1 MKNSRLIRSVLP
13 GIIVLFFIISI
24 VVFPKESI
32 ESARVGM
39 NICINILIP
48 SLLPFLI
55 AANLLINLKIIDI
68 LGVFL
73 EKPSRILFNVPGKSS
88 LIFAI
93 SILSGYPIGSK
104 LTSNLR
110 QNNEISKIE
119 AQRLSSFCSTSGPLF
134 MVGSVGIGMF
144 NNSKIGYFILL
155 CHYIGALSVGIL
167 FRFYN
172 TSSDVTHYNNNTS
185 ILTRLKNII
194 FYENEEKGF
203 YSIFGDSVRN
213 GINTILVVC
222 GFVIVFSVLFKILTL
237 LKFIDLVGSVLFVLL
252 HPFNI
257 SLDVIQAFISGLFE
271 ITIGCNNVSL
281 LSGPSLIFKISLCTF
296 IISFSG
302 ISILAQCCN
311 FLSHTDVNIPIYIFS
326 KFLHAVN
333 SFLLCYILYPLF
345 KNNLDIQ
352 TFNNSFYYNIYV
364 DKIFTEIPF
373 NNNLFF
379 IFILIVYILSYINDS
394 YKKNSS
400 NATH

>member
-1 MKNSRLIRSVLP
+1 MKKSRLIRSVLP

-32 ESARVGM
+32 ESAKSGM

-55 AANLLINLKIIDI
+55 GANLLISLKVIDI
-68 LGVFL
+68 LGIFL

-104 LTSNLR
+104 LISSLR
-110 QNNEISKIE
+110 QNNEISKVE
-119 AQRLSSFCSTSGPLF
+119 AQRLASFCSTSGPLF

-144 NNSKIGYFILL
+144 NNPKIGYFILL
-155 CHYIGALSVGIL
+155 CHYIGSLSVGIL

-172 TSSDVTHYNNNTS
+172 ASGAIKYSNNKPDM
-185 ILTRLKNII
+185 ITRLKQII
-194 FYENEEKGF
+194 FYKNEEKSF
-203 YSIFGDSVRN
+203 SSIFGDAVRN
-213 GINTILVVC
+213 GINTILIVC

-237 LKFIDLVGSVLFVLL
+237 LKFIDLISSILLVFL

-257 SLDVIQAFISGLFE
+257 SIEVIQSFISGLFE
-271 ITIGCNNVSL
+271 ITIGCNNISL
-281 LSGPSLIFKISLCTF
+281 LSEPSLIFKIALCTF

-311 FLSHTDVNIPIYIFS
+311 FLSLCDVNIPIYIFA
-326 KFLHAVN
+326 KLLHGIN
-333 SFLLCYILYPLF
+333 SFLFCYLLYPLF

-364 DKIFTEIPF
+364 DKLFTEIPF

-379 IFILIVYILSYINDS
+379 IFILIVYGLSYINDI
-394 YKKNSS
+394 YKKS
-400 NATH
+400 N

>member
-1 MKNSRLIRSVLP
+1 MKNSKLLSSILP
-13 GIIVLFFIISI
+13 GIIVLFFIMSI
-24 VVFPKESI
+24 VIFPKESI
-32 ESARVGM
+32 ESAIVGM

-55 AANLLINLKIIDI
+55 GANLLINLKVMDI

-110 QNNEISKIE
+110 QNNQISKVE
-119 AQRLSSFCSTSGPLF
+119 AQRLASFCSTSGPLF
-134 MVGSVGIGMF
+134 IVGSVGIGMF

-155 CHYIGALSVGIL
+155 CHYIGALIIGIL

-172 TSSDVTHYNNNTS
+172 TSSDIKSYNSNTS
-185 ILTRLKNII
+185 ILTRLKKII
-194 FYENEEKGF
+194 FYEDEEKGF

-222 GFVIVFSVLFKILTL
+222 GFVIVFSVLFKILTV
-237 LKFIDLVGSVLFVLL
+237 LKFIDLISSILFVFF

-257 SLDVIQAFISGLFE
+257 SIEVIQAFISGLFE

-281 LSGPSLIFKISLCTF
+281 LSGTSLIFKISICTF

-311 FLSHTDVNIPIYIFS
+311 FLSHTDINIPLYIFG
-326 KFLHAVN
+326 KLLHGVN
-333 SFLLCYILYPLF
+333 SFLLCYILYPIF
-345 KNNLDIQ
+345 KNTLDIQ
-352 TFNNSFYYNIYV
+352 TFNNSIFYNIYV
-364 DKIFTEIPF
+364 DKVFTNIPF
-373 NNNLFF
+373 NNSIFF
-379 IFILIVYILSYINDS
+379 IFIFIVYILTYINDIS
-394 YKKNSS
+394 KKIV
-400 NATH
+400 

>member
-1 MKNSRLIRSVLP
+1 MKNSKLLSSILP
-13 GIIVLFFIISI
+13 GIIVLFFIMSI
-24 VVFPKESI
+24 VIFPKESI
-32 ESARVGM
+32 ESAIVGM

-55 AANLLINLKIIDI
+55 GANLLINLKVMDI

-110 QNNEISKIE
+110 QNNQISKVE
-119 AQRLSSFCSTSGPLF
+119 AQRLASFCSTSGPLF
-134 MVGSVGIGMF
+134 IVGSVGIGMF

-155 CHYIGALSVGIL
+155 CHYIGALSIGIL

-172 TSSDVTHYNNNTS
+172 TSSDIKSYNSNTS
-185 ILTRLKNII
+185 ILTRLKKII
-194 FYENEEKGF
+194 FYEDEEKGF

-222 GFVIVFSVLFKILTL
+222 GFVIVFSVLFKILTV
-237 LKFIDLVGSVLFVLL
+237 LKFIDLISSILFVFF

-257 SLDVIQAFISGLFE
+257 SIEVIQAFISGLFE

-281 LSGPSLIFKISLCTF
+281 LSGTSLIFKISICTF

-311 FLSHTDVNIPIYIFS
+311 FLSHTDINIPLYIFG
-326 KFLHAVN
+326 KLLHGVN
-333 SFLLCYILYPLF
+333 SFLLCYILYPIF
-345 KNNLDIQ
+345 KNTLDIQ
-352 TFNNSFYYNIYV
+352 TFNNSIFYNI
-364 DKIFTEIPF
+364 
-373 NNNLFF
+373 
-379 IFILIVYILSYINDS
+379 
-394 YKKNSS
+394 
-400 NATH
+400 

>member
-1 MKNSRLIRSVLP
+1 MKNSRLLRSVLP
-13 GIIVLFFIISI
+13 GIIVLSFILSI
-24 VVFPKESI
+24 AIFPHESI

-39 NICINILIP
+39 NICTNILIP

-55 AANLLINLKIIDI
+55 GANLLINLKIIDI
-68 LGVFL
+68 MGVFL

-88 LIFAI
+88 LIFVI

-119 AQRLSSFCSTSGPLF
+119 AQRLASFCSTSGPLF

-155 CHYIGALSVGIL
+155 CHYIGALSVGML

-172 TSSDVTHYNNNTS
+172 TSSDINHCNNNMS
-185 ILTRLKNII
+185 ILTRLKKII
-194 FYENEEKGF
+194 FYEKEEKGF

-237 LKFIDLVGSVLFVLL
+237 LKFINFISSILFVLL
-252 HPFNI
+252 RPFDI
-257 SLDVIQAFISGLFE
+257 SIEIIQAFISGLFE

-281 LSGPSLIFKISLCTF
+281 VSGPSLIFKISLCTF

-311 FLSHTDVNIPIYIFS
+311 FLSHSDINIPIYIFS
-326 KFLHAVN
+326 KFLHGIN
-333 SFLLCYILYPLF
+333 SFLFCYILYPIF
-345 KNNLDIQ
+345 KNSLDIQ
-352 TFNNSFYYNIYV
+352 TFNNSIYYDIYV
-364 DKIFTEIPF
+364 DKIFNNMPF

-379 IFILIVYILSYINDS
+379 AFILIVYILSYANDRYS
-394 YKKNSS
+394 KSSKKSLF
-400 NATH
+400 

>member
-1 MKNSRLIRSVLP
+1 MKNSKLLSSILP
-13 GIIVLFFIISI
+13 GIIVLFFIMSI
-24 VVFPKESI
+24 VIFPKESI
-32 ESARVGM
+32 ESAIVGM

-55 AANLLINLKIIDI
+55 GANLLINLKVMDI

-110 QNNEISKIE
+110 QNNQISKVE
-119 AQRLSSFCSTSGPLF
+119 AQRLASFCSTSGPLF
-134 MVGSVGIGMF
+134 IVGSVGIGMF

-155 CHYIGALSVGIL
+155 CHYIGALSIGIL

-172 TSSDVTHYNNNTS
+172 TSSDIKSYNSNTS
-185 ILTRLKNII
+185 ILTRLKKII
-194 FYENEEKGF
+194 FYEDEEKGF

-222 GFVIVFSVLFKILTL
+222 GFVIVFSVLFKILTV
-237 LKFIDLVGSVLFVLL
+237 LKFIDLISSILFVFF

-257 SLDVIQAFISGLFE
+257 SIEVIQAFISGLFE

-281 LSGPSLIFKISLCTF
+281 LSGTSLIFKISICTF

-311 FLSHTDVNIPIYIFS
+311 FLSHTDINIPLYIFG
-326 KFLHAVN
+326 KLLHGVN
-333 SFLLCYILYPLF
+333 SFLLCYILYPIF
-345 KNNLDIQ
+345 KNTLDIQ
-352 TFNNSFYYNIYV
+352 TFNNSIFYNIYV
-364 DKIFTEIPF
+364 DKVFTNIPF
-373 NNNLFF
+373 NNSIFF
-379 IFILIVYILSYINDS
+379 IFIFIVYILTYINDIS
-394 YKKNSS
+394 KKIV
-400 NATH
+400 

>member
-1 MKNSRLIRSVLP
+1 MKNSRLLTSILP

-32 ESARVGM
+32 ESALVGM
-39 NICINILIP
+39 NICTDILIP

-55 AANLLINLKIIDI
+55 GANLLINLKIIDI
-68 LGVFL
+68 LGIFL

-104 LTSNLR
+104 LISNLR
-110 QNNEISKIE
+110 QNNEISRVE

-155 CHYIGALSVGIL
+155 CHYIAALSIGIL

-172 TSSDVTHYNNNTS
+172 TSSDIKRYNNNTS
-185 ILTRLKNII
+185 ILTRLKKII

-203 YSIFGDSVRN
+203 YSVFGDSVKN
-213 GINTILVVC
+213 GINTILIVC

-237 LKFIDLVGSVLFVLL
+237 LKFIDLISSILFIFL

-257 SLDVIQAFISGLFE
+257 SIEVIQAFLSGLFE

-281 LSGPSLIFKISLCTF
+281 LNGPSLIFKISLCTF

-311 FLSHTDVNIPIYIFS
+311 FLSNTDINIHIYIFS
-326 KFLHAVN
+326 KFLHGIT
-333 SFLLCYILYPLF
+333 SFLFCYLLYPLF
-345 KNNLDIQ
+345 KNSLDIQ
-352 TFNNSFYYNIYV
+352 TFSNSVYYNIYI

-373 NNNLFF
+373 NNNIFLV
-379 IFILIVYILSYINDS
+379 FILVVYILSYANDK
-394 YKKNSS
+394 YNTL
-400 NATH
+400 N

>member
-1 MKNSRLIRSVLP
+1 MKNSRLLRSILP
-13 GIIVLFFIISI
+13 GIIVLFFITSI
-24 VVFPKESI
+24 VVFPKDSI

-55 AANLLINLKIIDI
+55 GANLLINLKVIDI

-104 LTSNLR
+104 LISNLR
-110 QNNEISKIE
+110 QDNEISRVE
-119 AQRLSSFCSTSGPLF
+119 AQRLASFCSTSGPLF

-144 NNSKIGYFILL
+144 NNPKIGYFILL
-155 CHYIGALSVGIL
+155 CHYIGALSIGIL

-172 TSSDVTHYNNNTS
+172 TSSDIKHYNNTS
-185 ILTRLKNII
+185 ILTRLKKII
-194 FYENEEKGF
+194 FYENEEKSF
-203 YSIFGDSVRN
+203 FSIFGDSVRN
-213 GINTILVVC
+213 GINTILIVC

-237 LKFIDLVGSVLFVLL
+237 LKFINLISSMLFVFL
-252 HPFNI
+252 HPYNI
-257 SLDVIQAFISGLFE
+257 SIEVIQAFISGLFE
-271 ITIGCNNVSL
+271 ITIGCNNISL
-281 LSGPSLIFKISLCTF
+281 LNEPSLIFKIALCTF

-311 FLSHTDVNIPIYIFS
+311 FLSLSDINIPIYIFG
-326 KFLHAVN
+326 KFLHGIN
-333 SFLLCYILYPLF
+333 SFLFCYLLYPLF

-364 DKIFTEIPF
+364 DKIFTETPF
-373 NNNLFF
+373 NNNIFF
-379 IFILIVYILSYINDS
+379 IFILVVYILSYINNR
-394 YKKNSS
+394 YKKGFLRRF
-400 NATH
+400 